1 MKNVKRIALYS
12 LLAAFGAA
20 FFASCSTSNDV
31 VNNSLIQKRKYRSGF
46 YLNKKADKND
56 AVVSIERA
64 EFALEKTISVP
75 DIVIP
80 KVKTNLKD
88 IEKVTERSTEKK
100 TKSEARE
107 PQNIIR
113 QHHDVRRSKADF
125 TTDVATVSLLQRR
138 AMNEDLK
145 KAIIFAAIA
154 TGISIVA
161 SIIFAITL
169 SPAIYYLFLIGV
181 IVCMVFSII
190 HLVEF
195 FKTL

>member
-1 MKNVKRIALYS
+1 MKYVKRIAFYS
-12 LLAAFGAA
+12 LIAAFGAI

-31 VNNSLIQKRKYRSGF
+31 VNNSLIQKRKYRPGF

-56 AVVSIERA
+56 SGVSIERA
-64 EFALEKTISVP
+64 DVVLEKTTSAP
-75 DIVIP
+75 EIVIP
-80 KVKTNLKD
+80 QVKIKLNE
-88 IEKVTERSTEKK
+88 IEKVTERLAEKN

-107 PQNIIR
+107 SQNVIR
-113 QHHDVRRSKADF
+113 QHHDLRRSKADF
-125 TTDVATVSLLQRR
+125 TTDVATASLLQRR

-145 KAIIFAAIA
+145 MAIIFAAIA
-154 TGISIVA
+154 TGTSIVA
-161 SIIFAITL
+161 SIIYAITL
-169 SPAIYYLFLIGV
+169 STAIYYLFLVGV